1 MLNMVTFIKALGLGS
16 QSTENPAFKIYRKEI
31 Y

>member
-1 MLNMVTFIKALGLGS
+1 MVTFIKALGLGS

-31 Y
+31 YE